1 MFSKKVIKELLEAV
15 NVHPGG
21 LMVLEENQPKLVILD
36 YQSYQKMTLG
46 KLSTVAVPKPK
57 KVLVTGGAGYIGS
70 HTARY
75 LLQNGFE
82 VVTLD
87 NLSTGHK
94 EFVSGKFFEGDLAD
108 RDLLER
114 VFGEHQF
121 DAVVHFAASIEVEE
135 SMKQPEKYYQNNV
148 VNGLNLL
155 SAMVNHGVKNI
166 VFSSTCVVYDEKV
179 LSPVAEAAT
188 INPTSTYGETK
199 LVYERAL
206 KWFALSYGINSVSLR
221 YFNAA
226 GASLDAT
233 LGYAGEDPTH
243 LIPNVLNVALGR
255 KDLLTVFGND
265 YGTHD
270 GTAVRDY
277 IHVLDLAEA
286 HKLSLDFMFESV
298 TPVCEVFNVG
308 TGKGYS
314 VLEVINAVC
323 ERTGHMVKFE
333 IGPRREGDRELVVAD
348 ACKIKKTLGF
358 KPKYSDLDTI
368 IDTAWLWHKK
378 RFGQ

>member
-333 IGPRREGDRELVVAD
+333 IGPRREGDRELSL
-348 ACKIKKTLGF
+348 IH
-358 KPKYSDLDTI
+358 I
-368 IDTAWLWHKK
+368 
-378 RFGQ
+378 

>member
-1 MFSKKVIKELLEAV
+1 
-15 NVHPGG
+15 
-21 LMVLEENQPKLVILD
+21 
-36 YQSYQKMTLG
+36 
-46 KLSTVAVPKPK
+46 
-57 KVLVTGGAGYIGS
+57 VLVTGGAGYIGS

-94 EFVSGKFFEGDLAD
+94 EFVSGTFIEGDLAD
-108 RDLLER
+108 PDLLER
-114 VFGEHQF
+114 VFSEHQF

-135 SMKQPEKYYQNNV
+135 SMKRPEKYYANNV

-155 SAMVNHGVKNI
+155 AAMVNHGVNNI

-179 LSPVAEAAT
+179 KSPVAETAL

-199 LVYERAL
+199 LVFENAL
-206 KWFALSYGINSVSLR
+206 KWFAPAYGINSIALR

-233 LGYAGEDPTH
+233 LGYAGKNPTH

-255 KDLLTVFGND
+255 KDSLTVFGND
-265 YGTHD
+265 YCTQD

-286 HKLSLDFMFESV
+286 HRLSLDFMLESHA
-298 TPVCEVFNVG
+298 PVREVFNVG

-348 ACKIKKTLGF
+348 ACKIGKILGF

-368 IDTAWLWHKK
+368 IDTAWAWHKK
-378 RFGQ
+378 YFGGR